1 MRIDWSEP
9 LSKRLVRRRFAET
22 WRFVL
27 SIFRLGSWCW
37 AATLAVCVLV
47 RIVLPETADDLSWNT
62 ILRVAIVVPAI
73 FLASPFLTT
82 VFPLFVHMTEK
93 GVMFQMG
100 SGGTFVK
107 YDQIVSIS
115 FADFDGLRMFEISF
129 KTKKGSVATRTAAAS
144 PEVCDEDVRKF
155 LMDIGQAHL
164 WVKK

>member
-1 MRIDWSEP
+1 M
-9 LSKRLVRRRFAET
+9 
-22 WRFVL
+22 
-27 SIFRLGSWCW
+27 
-37 AATLAVCVLV
+37 
-47 RIVLPETADDLSWNT
+47 LPESADDLSWNT

-107 YDQIVSIS
+107 YDQVVSIS